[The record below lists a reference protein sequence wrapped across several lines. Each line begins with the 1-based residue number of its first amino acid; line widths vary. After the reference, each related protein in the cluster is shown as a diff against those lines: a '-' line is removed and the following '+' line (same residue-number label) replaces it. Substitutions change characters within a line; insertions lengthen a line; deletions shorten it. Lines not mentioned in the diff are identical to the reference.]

1 MNPLILSRIIS
12 GWIFFIVV
20 CIANI
25 NKNNTDDPFYRWGPH
40 PDLIIFGIV
49 IDTWTKYFYIILYS
63 LINTTLRNV
72 DKNILNPYIT
82 LHIQDDSPDAIIRKK
97 SMNRAHAYE
106 IVMLTTIYN
115 WFDWFMYVQMLFVQV
130 DMIMIEASTD
140 LVVSLVITR
149 WYLKEAE
156 DSFPY
161 MNFA

>member
-25 NKNNTDDPFYRWGPH
+25 NKNNTNDSFYRWGPH
-40 PDLIIFGIV
+40 SDLFIFGIN
-49 IDTWTKYFYIILYS
+49 IDTWSKYLCIILYS
-63 LINTTLRNV
+63 LINTTLRNI

-82 LHIQDDSPDAIIRKK
+82 LHIQDDSPEAMIRKQSIK
-97 SMNRAHAYE
+97 HAHAYE

-115 WFDWFMYVQMLFVQV
+115 WFDWFMYIQMLFIQV
-130 DMIMIEASTD
+130 DMILIEASTD
-140 LVVSLVITR
+140 LFVSLIITR

-156 DSFPY
+156 YAFPY
-161 MNFA
+161 NHL